1 MLSGGCW
8 RFRSRIPL
16 VSLSPCRLVS
26 FLLRPATSRWALFI
40 LVVVIT
46 RILNAARPA
55 VKHRVWVI
63 SDLQQSQP
71 TEARRC
77 LSAAIEDFESLELPA
92 EQIWYLGD
100 AVEGNRLEL
109 LEEMSAMQV
118 EKLARLGAPVRY
130 VLGNHDFDHLRD
142 DHFQSGRHAI
152 FRDAVVKTPGWKTT
166 AAIDECYYFD
176 KVGPFTVLFLSD
188 HADPAGRWYT
198 THGEVRGDPAGY
210 PHAPAEYR
218 ALRDQIA
225 KIEGP
230 VITCS
235 HYAFAGGNRPSALMD
250 QMLPLP
256 GNIRLHLYAH
266 AHIGDAAWAGKDLY
280 RKIAC
285 VDDHPIVQAD
295 IASLEDGRGSAI
307 RSAVLEI
314 YEDDSLGLYF
324 RNHSTRRWE
333 DLLVLDGERFGRERG
348 VEK

>member
-1 MLSGGCW
+1 VIH
-8 RFRSRIPL
+8 RIL
-16 VSLSPCRLVS
+16 TA
-26 FLLRPATSRWALFI
+26 LRPSVL
-40 LVVVIT
+40 
-46 RILNAARPA
+46 
-55 VKHRVWVI
+55 HRVWVI
-63 SDLQQSQP
+63 SDLQQSKP
-71 TEARRC
+71 AEARRC
-77 LSAAIEDFESLELPA
+77 LAAAVEDFTALDLPP

-100 AVEGNRLEL
+100 AVEGSEQSL

-118 EKLARLGAPVRY
+118 RTLSTFNAPLRY
-130 VLGNHDFDHLRD
+130 VLGNHDFDHLRLT
-142 DHFQSGRHAI
+142 GRPAAV
-152 FRDAVVKTPGWKTT
+152 FRDAALAVPGWRT
-166 AAIDECYYFD
+166 IDPLDRFYYFD
-176 KVGPFTVLFLSD
+176 RIGPFTVLFLSD

-198 THGEVRGDPAGY
+198 THGKVQGAIAAY
-210 PHAPAEYR
+210 PYSAAVYR
-218 ALRDQIA
+218 DLRDQIA
-225 KIEGP
+225 AIDGP

-333 DLLVLDGERFGRERG
+333 DLLVLDGERFGKESG
-348 VEK
+348 VGR